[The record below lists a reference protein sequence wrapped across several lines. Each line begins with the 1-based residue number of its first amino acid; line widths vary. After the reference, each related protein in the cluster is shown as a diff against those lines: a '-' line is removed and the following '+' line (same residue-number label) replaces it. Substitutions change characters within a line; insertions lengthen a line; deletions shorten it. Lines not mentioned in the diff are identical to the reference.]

1 MKLTIGKLA
10 ILLLVQVIT
19 DVEQFSYAGAVPA
32 ARAGQTTNPGA
43 AEVQEGLREAEAGGT
58 TSGL

>member
-1 MKLTIGKLA
+1 M
-10 ILLLVQVIT
+10 
-19 DVEQFSYAGAVPA
+19 EQFSYAGAVPA

-43 AEVQEGLREAEAGGT
+43 AEVQAGLREAEAGGT